1 MVSHAALKF
10 TFRSCFVYGNKY
22 MKLKL
27 CLREWVAIQKLQ
39 SEERLI
45 DGCLL
50 TVQYQIF
57 LHIQYENKLIIYT
70 KGFLSK
76 VCLKSRMGGKY
87 GLQIEKTK
95 NVAW

>member
-27 CLREWVAIQKLQ
+27 CLREWVAIQNLQ

-50 TVQYQIF
+50 TVQ
-57 LHIQYENKLIIYT
+57 
-70 KGFLSK
+70 
-76 VCLKSRMGGKY
+76 
-87 GLQIEKTK
+87 
-95 NVAW
+95 